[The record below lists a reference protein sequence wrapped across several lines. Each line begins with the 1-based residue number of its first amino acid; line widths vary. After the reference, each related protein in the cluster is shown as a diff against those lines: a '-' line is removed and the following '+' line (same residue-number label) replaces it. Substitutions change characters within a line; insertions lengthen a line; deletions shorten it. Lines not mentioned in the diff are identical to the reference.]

1 MLSKNDF
8 IKNCGN
14 SIEDADKL
22 FSLYAS
28 ALKSGRIIVTNEF
41 YTINVCNTLKS
52 FLSAKELNV
61 LGYGFSDDAERC
73 LIAFSLGEIDLSVF
87 DDVAKVLKI
96 SYNDKFN
103 KLSHRDFLGSIM
115 SLGFSREK
123 MGDLVIENNCV
134 YTPVISDFVDYIIQ
148 NLTKVRHSPVSVTV
162 ELFNRLPQK
171 RFEILY
177 KIVSSL
183 RIDNIIASLTNL
195 SRDKAKT
202 LVKEGKLKI
211 NGIVES
217 NPDKKICEN
226 DIIVIAGF
234 GKFKFKESLGITSK
248 NKNKIIVDKFI

>member
-8 IKNCGN
+8 IKSCGN

-22 FSLYAS
+22 FSLYVS
-28 ALKSGRIIVTNEF
+28 ALKSEKTMITNEF
-41 YTINVCNTLKS
+41 YTVNVCNVLKS
-52 FLSAKELNV
+52 FLSTKELNV
-61 LGYGFSDDAERC
+61 SCYGFVDDAERC
-73 LIAFSLGEIDLSVF
+73 LIAFSMGEIDLSIF

-123 MGDLVIENNCV
+123 MGDLVIENNSV
-134 YTPVISDFVDYIIQ
+134 YVPVVIGFVDYIIQ
-148 NLTKVRHSPVSVTV
+148 NLTKVKHSSVNVAV

-177 KIVSSL
+177 KVVSSL
-183 RIDNIIASLTNL
+183 RVDNIISSLTNI
-195 SRDKAKT
+195 SRERSKL
-202 LVKEGKLKI
+202 LVKEGKIKI
-211 NGIVES
+211 NGIIES

-226 DIIVIAGF
+226 DIIVVTGF
-234 GKFKFKESLGITSK
+234 GKFKFKEILGSTSK